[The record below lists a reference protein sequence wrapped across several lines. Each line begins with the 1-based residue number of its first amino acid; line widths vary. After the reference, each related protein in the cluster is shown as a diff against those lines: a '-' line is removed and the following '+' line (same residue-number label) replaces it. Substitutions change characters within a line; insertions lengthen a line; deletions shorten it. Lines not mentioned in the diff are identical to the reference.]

1 MTWLVH
7 HASSPKVYCRLQ
19 SRVFRI
25 SSLSWHLTFITH
37 IIWPNLFLN
46 GFLNTYLPKYLS
58 GLDAFIHPM
67 GPSMFCFHPRMSRTE
82 AASVEASMVSNSRH
96 VSDRRKRAEKGRKIS
111 RDENRAVRH
120 RVVGASQGGG
130 FVDVIPGKWFLFF
143 FWLGGWRVPW

>member
-1 MTWLVH
+1 
-7 HASSPKVYCRLQ
+7 
-19 SRVFRI
+19 
-25 SSLSWHLTFITH
+25 
-37 IIWPNLFLN
+37 
-46 GFLNTYLPKYLS
+46 
-58 GLDAFIHPM
+58 
-67 GPSMFCFHPRMSRTE
+67 MSRTE

-143 FWLGGWRVPW
+143 FGWGDGGSPDSCLRDLFSRGLGPNQIPPLFLKGVYGG